1 MNDERL
7 SRHLQ
12 NENADLKSENSRL
25 RMQTEAQD
33 TKIQERDD
41 RILGL
46 LDQIANNM
54 VRKEDVDRIVKDAVD
69 DVNAKWQKR
78 FDDFQEETEAKYKKQ
93 MEAMAAEYE
102 AKIAEIRNRKK
113 TGKDEDKNQ
122 NPGKSTKNAKTK
134 GNTVI
139 CDTME
144 EAMQRIQESAE
155 QKPAVNPEEENAD
168 DDSNIQSPVSPRG
181 NYGER
186 NIESKPRP
194 EEYSNYIKVDKE
206 DEITVDCYPEGCD
219 NESKTCGKRTNI
231 IWELSLPRLKKMII
245 NLYRCK
251 VNGKKVWA
259 KMPNRESLLKGTHV
273 GTMYVVN
280 LILNKYLNGMAEN
293 RTKTSLEYLTGADV
307 PSRQIIRWLIRC

>member
-102 AKIAEIRNRKK
+102 AKIAEIQNRK
-113 TGKDEDKNQ
+113 
-122 NPGKSTKNAKTK
+122 
-134 GNTVI
+134 
-139 CDTME
+139 
-144 EAMQRIQESAE
+144 R
-155 QKPAVNPEEENAD
+155 
-168 DDSNIQSPVSPRG
+168 
-181 NYGER
+181 
-186 NIESKPRP
+186 
-194 EEYSNYIKVDKE
+194 
-206 DEITVDCYPEGCD
+206 
-219 NESKTCGKRTNI
+219 
-231 IWELSLPRLKKMII
+231 
-245 NLYRCK
+245 
-251 VNGKKVWA
+251 
-259 KMPNRESLLKGTHV
+259 
-273 GTMYVVN
+273 
-280 LILNKYLNGMAEN
+280 
-293 RTKTSLEYLTGADV
+293 
-307 PSRQIIRWLIRC
+307 